1 MIRDLIQTSINRN
14 SLSNT
19 VSNNIKLS
27 DNFNDFKKKM
37 KVFTLIS
44 EGEKIGKYNGEY
56 YIFSNTWSRQM
67 WRWYY
72 NENRNNTFSY
82 LNSEF
87 EEFVKFLDLVI
98 QTINTEVNKTIY
110 TKLINKINFFIKN
123 IIVGLYNLKKTY
135 IDCDKL
141 NNKIDSI
148 ILTLIDFKNESND
161 IMDIKYSNYKTRS
174 LSEDN

>member
-27 DNFNDFKKKM
+27 DNFDIYKKRL

-44 EGEKIGKYNGEY
+44 EGEKIGRYNNEY

-82 LNSEF
+82 LDSEF
-87 EEFVKFLDLVI
+87 DDFVKFLDLI
-98 QTINTEVNKTIY
+98 IETINSEINKSIY
-110 TKLINKINFFIKN
+110 VKLINKINFFIKN

-141 NNKIDSI
+141 NNKVDSI
-148 ILTLIDFKNESND
+148 ILTLIDFKKESNE
-161 IMDIKYSNYKTRS
+161 IMDIKYSNYKVRS

>member
-27 DNFNDFKKKM
+27 DKFDIYKKRL

-44 EGEKIGKYNGEY
+44 EGEKIGRYNNEY

-82 LNSEF
+82 LDSEF
-87 EEFVKFLDLVI
+87 DDFVKFLDLI
-98 QTINTEVNKTIY
+98 IETINSEINKSIY
-110 TKLINKINFFIKN
+110 VKLINKINFFIKN

-141 NNKIDSI
+141 NNKVDSI
-148 ILTLIDFKNESND
+148 ILTLIDFKKESNE
-161 IMDIKYSNYKTRS
+161 IMDIKYSNYKVRS

>member
-27 DNFNDFKKKM
+27 DKFDIYKKRL

-44 EGEKIGKYNGEY
+44 EGEKIGRYNNEY

-82 LNSEF
+82 LDSEF
-87 EEFVKFLDLVI
+87 DDFVKFLDLI
-98 QTINTEVNKTIY
+98 IETINSEINKSIY
-110 TKLINKINFFIKN
+110 VKLVNKINFFIKN

-141 NNKIDSI
+141 NNKVDSI
-148 ILTLIDFKNESND
+148 ILTLIDFKKESNE
-161 IMDIKYSNYKTRS
+161 IMDIKYSNYKVRS